1 VPFVNGVLR
10 DTYLEIEKR
19 REIYFLEGGTD
30 RDRSHFLI
38 QSFPIYSV
46 TQIVTRVEN
55 LTACEVFAKV
65 REVKKGF
72 GEANFWEKDF
82 VNTVG

>member
-1 VPFVNGVLR
+1 MPFVYGVLQ
-10 DTYLEIEKR
+10 DTCLEIEKR
-19 REIYFLEGGTD
+19 REIYFIEGGTD
-30 RDRSHFLI
+30 WARSHFLI
-38 QSFPIYSV
+38 QSFPTYSV

-55 LTACEVFAKV
+55 LTACEVFANV
-65 REVKKGF
+65 REFKRGF